1 MREVL
6 EGHRPIEIR
15 PKHRGI
21 RRSWLAML
29 AVALAIIVVAGTVYL
44 ARAWPFT
51 RATVIKEL
59 EQATS
64 STVQIREFHR
74 TYFPHLG
81 CVAVQVALKRGSDQ
95 QSQAEMMVEKLT
107 VQGTWSGL
115 LSKHLALIKAEGAH
129 AVFPP
134 LGSGQSWKPTESNVV
149 VDQFIAN
156 GSVVEFTRKDK
167 PPLKFLV
174 NEFAAHHLAT
184 YDPMKFE
191 VRLRNPEPPGEVE
204 ASGTFGPWN
213 MERVSAT
220 PVAGSY
226 SFRDANLGAFGGI
239 GGRLSS
245 NGQFHGTLE
254 KIDVVGNTDTPDFLV
269 RHSSH
274 RMDLASDFQVQVDA
288 LDGNVELNQVVAR
301 LARTVVVSHGRVA
314 DQGGQRGKTAA
325 LDLEVRNG
333 RIQDLLRLFASEKQS
348 PLSGVV
354 SLTARTE
361 VPPGPEPF
369 LRKLQMTGDFGIASA
384 LFGKRQ
390 TEQQLNKLSAVA
402 RGEPEQAADPANVLS
417 DLRGHVVVH
426 DGVATFTDL
435 SFHVPG
441 ALARLHGTFNLTSE
455 RVDFHGTL
463 FMKASLPK
471 ASSGIKSFLLKAID
485 PFLKKNRRGGAEF
498 PVSITGTYQHPVYR
512 ADPV

>member
-15 PKHRGI
+15 PKHGGT
-21 RRSWLAML
+21 RRRWLAML
-29 AVALAIIVVAGTVYL
+29 AVAIAILIAAGMVFL
-44 ARAWPFT
+44 GRAWPFT
-51 RATVIKEL
+51 RAKVIQEL

-64 STVQIREFHR
+64 STVQIGEFHR
-74 TYFPHLG
+74 TYFPHVG
-81 CVAVQVALKRGSDQ
+81 CVALQVTLKRGSDP
-95 QSQAEMMVEKLT
+95 QSQAELMVEKLT
-107 VQGTWSGL
+107 IQGTWSGL
-115 LSKHLALIKAEGAH
+115 LTRHLALIKAERAH

-134 LGSGQSWKPTESNVV
+134 LGSGQSWKPTESKVV

-156 GSVVEFTRKDK
+156 GSVVEFSRKDK

-174 NEFAAHHLAT
+174 SEFAAHHLAT

-191 VRLRNPEPPGEVE
+191 ARLRNPEPPGEVE

-213 MERVSAT
+213 MERVSVT
-220 PVAGSY
+220 PVAGTY
-226 SFRDANLGAFGGI
+226 SFRDADLGAFRGI
-239 GGRLSS
+239 GGKLSS

-254 KIDVVGNTDTPDFLV
+254 RIDVAGNTDTPDFVV

-274 RMDLASDFQVQVDA
+274 RMDLASDFQVEVNA

-301 LARTVVVSHGRVA
+301 VMQTTVVSHGSVA
-314 DQGGQRGKTAA
+314 EQGKARGKTAT
-325 LDLEVRNG
+325 LDLEVRSG
-333 RIQDLLRLFASEKQS
+333 RIQDLLLLFVSEKQS

-354 SLTARTE
+354 SLKARTD

-369 LRKLQMTGDFGIASA
+369 LQKLQMTGDFGIASA
-384 LFGKRQ
+384 LFGKRE
-390 TEQQLNKLSAVA
+390 TEQQLKKLSAVA
-402 RGEPEQAADPANVLS
+402 RGEPDHAADPANVLS
-417 DLRGHVVVH
+417 DLRGHVVVR
-426 DGVATFTDL
+426 DGVATFTNL

-455 RVDFHGTL
+455 RVDLHGTL
-463 FMKASLPK
+463 FMEASLPK